1 MAAGPSARGM
11 PSLGVAR
18 THWPV
23 GAWIRL
29 QLPPAPKPMALLGAP
44 PPPDPP
50 LEILG
55 RNPVPTDPRRRVW
68 AFEEDRGG
76 WVLRLVW
83 DEEDPGVLEGEYRA
97 PLYGRRPTPEEL
109 RAFWAAVKE
118 KVASLGPLPIL
129 AADPR
134 PSEGR

>member
-1 MAAGPSARGM
+1 
-11 PSLGVAR
+11 
-18 THWPV
+18 
-23 GAWIRL
+23 
-29 QLPPAPKPMALLGAP
+29 MALLGAP

-109 RAFWAAVKE
+109 RAFWGAIKE
-118 KVASLGPLPIL
+118 KVAPLGPLPIL

-134 PSEGR
+134 P